1 MRNARGRK
9 AARRISISWYG
20 EFGDE
25 IGEATNHSFD
35 WSTVDTRRQLRRK
48 WKSTSKKEH
57 KKTAITVCDLKSC
70 NGQPGSHRCPIYKWR
85 DTLTRRRKKAGGM
98 DQQTRKELW
107 RFGRERKYK
116 WIIRKSKEQLV
127 QLKERERKLFEQS
140 SSLKVSVQQKLM
152 YTSLRREHASLDKL
166 EVDIGHLWPP
176 RRLPPHYHTS
186 SLVFCSF
193 IIPC

>member
-98 DQQTRKELW
+98 DQQTRKKLW

-127 QLKERERKLFEQS
+127 QLKERERESCS
-140 SSLKVSVQQKLM
+140 SSLQVFQFSKSWC
-152 YTSLRREHASLDKL
+152 TLRWGESTQVWTNLKWTLDTCGRLDDYHHIKHIQSCFLQLYYHAN
-166 EVDIGHLWPP
+166 
-176 RRLPPHYHTS
+176 
-186 SLVFCSF
+186 
-193 IIPC
+193 